1 MIKQLKYK
9 TYLKKQNKKEYNFTS
24 KQGAIPLLPIIGNV
38 FSYLLINKLT
48 QLHNVT
54 QIRSENN
61 EYFLAKAINIQK
73 EKYINRQ
80 RLEIFLN
87 RNNVKNTDAVNYKK
101 IGYNKYS
108 IYTMLTLMKKDRFFL
123 NEKFYQDILG
133 RRAYNTYTGGILGY
147 EKNLK
152 LLKKYNEYF
161 ERQIFLISE
170 KVDTFFEK
178 NTAITTGRIGD
189 PYITKNHRTTPI
201 MGWKWNTEKR
211 AYLEIWKKINTR
223 QTKSIRSN
231 IESFYFDENTIK
243 NIEDLSI
250 MALKNLRDYELYF
263 GMQFYK
269 KEIKRFLSKAGVG
282 RSMYLSVFSR
292 NAIRFNFLKDTGYK
306 RNISSFKSGVATNHG
321 LLKTLYTKKHF
332 PKTALELANSYFSYS
347 FFNTEVSAKS
357 IEKTIGNAGKFS
369 RKKENNKVI
378 KIKFIQKDLRILT
391 KDVIST
397 FGIKKIN
404 NKRNIKTKEKVSR
417 RGNIEFTK
425 FSLKSLFIKRKFN
438 LNLKFK
444 SRVRNIRIVKNL
456 KNKTTLLK
464 KFMTNLNK
472 QQLKLLVVGTLF
484 KSISKLNYTYLN
496 KERNFSS
503 NINKKILAFKVYAKK
518 NWKKK
523 GMANR
528 KISDKISK
536 EPVYILSRMR
546 IIGKESA
553 VTPLHYRKITSL
565 LKSNVPVTLGMN
577 ETKLSLASLRYIYR
591 SKKNWKKAVYGLL
604 GLKLF
609 AFKNE
614 RIILNNIINN
624 KKKTEEKKTIELT
637 KKTEI
642 IKSLDNLRIIY
653 NVLNAKKINIIE
665 KRFKENYTKK
675 LENIFL
681 NKNKMKVY
689 NMSKALA
696 LLDLIS
702 VLFKRKI
709 QKKVKKFRS
718 VWLKRYR
725 VKTYYK
731 KFRKTEYAKYSLI
744 NLFKYGYSHRV
755 NQKKG
760 RMGLSKKT
768 KLKIIYGTANARK
781 IITKY
786 LGKKSNPLVAASS
799 IKKVKNKIG
808 KLTVFE
814 LGIHYNNAK
823 PKKLTKIIYP
833 KELKLN
839 LKFNLKINEI
849 FIFGKKFEKNNKF
862 PIKKNIIVNEMCE
875 HFTNIEE
882 NFTNKFFFKKQNVKI
897 SQIFYY
903 REVLKKKNINL
914 IKKYLGLTA
923 FGASRLSTRIY
934 KKNLS
939 KFYSKKQKINFTS
952 TSKIVPGI
960 TDWYTKTKKLRIN
973 LQTQVTHKKYPNY
986 LNSLKR
992 ANLTILN
999 EKLGIT
1005 QNLRLLDVKV
1015 HDHTCLFARRDY
1027 LLKKK
1032 EILEDG
1038 TFSSNKEIREL
1049 KVNKY
1054 KNSIK
1059 LQNINKETNYYTFY
1073 KTNLEK
1079 FKEIKNEEIASLPE
1093 ILDKKRYDIR
1103 NQLKSKLYFNNET
1116 LIWERLK
1123 NLKLNAI
1130 TRRTLFEDKVAIFAK
1145 HFTIRGITRKIKMWE
1160 HDFGAALSNTWK
1172 RLGKYTKIRQK
1183 SILRTYCSRKLSF
1196 LNRRS
1201 SKRIRRIFRKWVM
1214 GKKVWR
1220 AKFKTHPVKKLK
1232 VKTERGNYPIRLNG
1246 SPRIKLEYPS
1256 APFLKN
1262 LLIRYR
1268 KENSKFYS
1276 IVSNDVEYDYYRGF
1290 VSVLKTFNKLYFK
1303 QNYRLQIK
1311 KKVFGDIAR
1320 KKQKNLNFRERN
1332 IRSKYTRKLY
1342 KQFSMRR
1349 FPTFWYRIA
1358 RKKFPLKNKK
1368 KEWAIKIPLA
1378 ERFIFPFDRQVW
1390 NTTYDSS
1397 TVYYKN
1403 IGWLNFS
1410 KKIRRLR
1417 RIKSFYR
1424 YGREED
1430 EAVAG
1435 IPLTIPHK
1443 GYMPR
1448 SRNGLY
1454 DRFFKAKKS
1463 GLTIFRN
1470 EFSAETK
1477 KHKKSLSIKAI
1488 DSFYKEYGVKTLQK
1502 LNYQY
1507 MSYRDSLLNWN
1518 IRLKPIVGYSGL
1530 KTYYTYNS
1538 YIMRLNTEIKT
1549 RRYKTLFSNFA
1560 FAFKLNK
1567 TDFTKNIINFNFTQI
1582 ARDIFTVTAKNIGH
1596 YCVKN
1601 TFNYK
1606 HQYFRIA
1613 RALSS
1618 KYRYFGYSNF
1628 TGHQMLFKGKQ
1639 IVESL
1644 VKTNRNYNSNEYCL
1658 KSNPIIKFKNDSKF
1672 VETFTKFRFRNK
1684 VLRSSQNLQLRF
1696 INQEASLGLGSFS
1709 AKNIVW

>member
-1 MIKQLKYK
+1 MIKQLNHK
-9 TYLKKQNKKEYNFTS
+9 TYLKEQDKKEYNFTS
-24 KQGAIPLLPIIGNV
+24 KQGTTPLLPITGNV

-48 QLHNVT
+48 QLQNST
-54 QIRSENN
+54 QIGSGSN

-73 EKYINRQ
+73 EKHINRQ
-80 RLEIFLN
+80 RLEVFLN
-87 RNNVKNTDAVNYKK
+87 RNNIKNTDAVNYKK

-123 NEKFYQDILG
+123 NEKFYQDVLG
-133 RRAYNTYTGGILGY
+133 RRAYNVYTGGILGY

-189 PYITKNHRTTPI
+189 PYMTKSHRTTPI

-211 AYLEIWKKINTR
+211 AYLEIWKRINAR
-223 QTKSIRSN
+223 QAKSVRSN
-231 IESFYFDENTIK
+231 IESFYFDENAIK
-243 NIEDLSI
+243 NIEDLSL

-292 NAIRFNFLKDTGYK
+292 NATRFNFLKDTGYR
-306 RNISSFKSGVATNHG
+306 RNSSSFKSGVATNYG

-357 IEKTIGNAGKFS
+357 IEKTIANAGKFN
-369 RKKENNKVI
+369 RKKENNKVV
-378 KIKFIQKDLRILT
+378 KVKFIQKDLRVLT
-391 KDVIST
+391 NDDASSV
-397 FGIKKIN
+397 GIKKIN
-404 NKRNIKTKEKVSR
+404 IKRGIRVKENIK
-417 RGNIEFTK
+417 GNKKIELRK
-425 FSLKSLFIKRKFN
+425 FILKSLFTKRKFN

-444 SRVRNIRIVKNL
+444 SRIRHIRIIKNS
-456 KNKTTLLK
+456 KNKTTLLRK
-464 KFMTNLNK
+464 LVLNLNK
-472 QQLKLLVVGTLF
+472 QQLKSLIVGTLF
-484 KSISKLNYTYLN
+484 KSFSKLNYIYLSET
-496 KERNFSS
+496 KNFSA

-518 NWKKK
+518 NWKRK

-528 KISDKISK
+528 KSNDQKIK
-536 EPVYILSRMR
+536 EPFYALTRMR
-546 IIGKESA
+546 ILGKKSA
-553 VTPLHYRKITSL
+553 KMPLNYRKLTSL
-565 LKSNVPVTLGMN
+565 LKSNTPTVLGMS
-577 ETKLSLASLRYIYR
+577 ETKLSLASLRYMFR
-591 SKKNWKKAVYGLL
+591 AKKNWKKAVYGLL

-614 RIILNNIINN
+614 RIILGNVFKNQN
-624 KKKTEEKKTIELT
+624 KTEEKKIYELT
-637 KKTEI
+637 KNSET
-642 IKSLDNLRIIY
+642 IKNLQVLKKIY
-653 NVLNAKKINIIE
+653 NGLLGKNVQIVK

-675 LENIFL
+675 LENIIL
-681 NKNKMKVY
+681 NKNKMKTY
-689 NMSKALA
+689 DMSKTLA
-696 LLDLIS
+696 LMGSIRI
-702 VLFKRKI
+702 LFRRAK
-709 QKKVKKFRS
+709 QKKLKRTRGVR
-718 VWLKRYR
+718 VVYLKRYR

-731 KFRKTEYAKYSLI
+731 KFRKTEYSKYSLT

-760 RMGLSKKT
+760 RMGLNKKT

-786 LGKKSNPLVAASS
+786 LGKKSNPYVGASS
-799 IKKVKNKIG
+799 LKKVKNKIG
-808 KLTVFE
+808 KLTIFE

-823 PKKLTKIIYP
+823 AKKITRGCGYGKDL
-833 KELKLN
+833 ELN
-839 LKFNLKINEI
+839 LKFNWNLGETVVL
-849 FIFGKKFEKNNKF
+849 ENNSENSNKLD
-862 PIKKNIIVNEMCE
+862 IKKKIIVSEVGDYFKNV
-875 HFTNIEE
+875 EE

-897 SQIFYY
+897 GQVSVYK
-903 REVLKKKNINL
+903 ENLKQKNIDL
-914 IKKYLGLTA
+914 IKKYLGLVA
-923 FGASRLSTRIY
+923 FGTSKLAARLY

-939 KFYSKKQKINFTS
+939 KFYSKKQKINFT
-952 TSKIVPGI
+952 TKVIPG
-960 TDWYTKTKKLRIN
+960 TDWYSKKQRIKS
-973 LQTQVTHKKYPNY
+973 QTQVTHKKYPNY

-992 ANLTILN
+992 SNLTVLN
-999 EKLGIT
+999 QKLGIT
-1005 QNLRLLDVKV
+1005 ENLKLLDVKV
-1015 HDHTCLFARRDY
+1015 HDHTSIFARRDY

-1032 EILEDG
+1032 EI
-1038 TFSSNKEIREL
+1038 SEINNDKPIMGVREL
-1049 KVNKY
+1049 TINKY
-1054 KNSIK
+1054 KNFVKI
-1059 LQNINKETNYYTFY
+1059 QDNFPEVTYYAY
-1073 KTNLEK
+1073 SKTNLEK
-1079 FKEIKNEEIASLPE
+1079 FEEMKKEEITTLSD
-1093 ILDKKRYDIR
+1093 ILDKKRYEIR
-1103 NQLKSKLYFNNET
+1103 NQLKSRLYFNTES
-1116 LIWERLK
+1116 LVWERLK
-1123 NLKLNAI
+1123 NLKLNTI
-1130 TRRTLFEDKVAIFAK
+1130 DKRTLFEDKVATFAK
-1145 HFTIRGITRKIKMWE
+1145 HFAIRKSNRKIKMWE
-1160 HDFGAALSNTWK
+1160 HDFGAAMSNTWK
-1172 RLGKYTKIRQK
+1172 RLGKYMKSREK
-1183 SILRTYCSRKLSF
+1183 SILRTYCPRKLSF
-1196 LNRRS
+1196 LNRRN
-1201 SKRIRRIFRKWVM
+1201 SKRTRRIIRKWVM
-1214 GKKVWR
+1214 GRKVWR
-1220 AKFKTHPVKKLK
+1220 AKLKMHPVKRLK
-1232 VKTERGNYPIRLNG
+1232 VKTGRGNYPIRLSG
-1246 SPRIKLEYPS
+1246 APRIKLEYPS

-1262 LLIRYR
+1262 LLNRYR
-1268 KENSKFYS
+1268 RERSKFYS
-1276 IVSNDVEYDYYRGF
+1276 IVSNDVEHDYYRGF
-1290 VSVLKTFNKLYFK
+1290 VSVLKTFNRLYFK

-1311 KKVFGDIAR
+1311 KRVFGDIAR
-1320 KKQKNLNFRERN
+1320 KRQRMISFRERN

-1342 KQFSMRR
+1342 KQFGMRR
-1349 FPTFWYRIA
+1349 YPTFWYRIA

-1397 TVYYKN
+1397 IVYHKN

-1430 EAVAG
+1430 EAIAG
-1435 IPLTIPHK
+1435 IPLTTPHK

-1477 KHKKSLSIKAI
+1477 KRKKPLNVTAI
-1488 DSFYKEYGVKTLQK
+1488 DSFYKEYGVKALQQ
-1502 LNYQY
+1502 LNYEY
-1507 MSYRDSLLNWN
+1507 MSYRDSLVNWN
-1518 IRLKPIVGYSGL
+1518 TRLKPIMGYSGL

-1538 YIMRLNTEIKT
+1538 YIMKLNTEIKT

-1582 ARDIFTVTAKNIGH
+1582 ARDVFTVTAKNIGH
-1596 YCVKN
+1596 FGVKN
-1601 TFNYK
+1601 MFNYK
-1606 HQYFRIA
+1606 HQYYRIA

-1644 VKTNRNYNSNEYCL
+1644 VKTNRNFNSDEYCIQ
-1658 KSNPIIKFKNDSKF
+1658 SNPIIKFKNDSKF
-1672 VETFTKFRFRNK
+1672 VETFAKFRFRNK

-1696 INQEASLGLGSFS
+1696 INQEARLGLRSFS
-1709 AKNIVW
+1709 AKNVVW